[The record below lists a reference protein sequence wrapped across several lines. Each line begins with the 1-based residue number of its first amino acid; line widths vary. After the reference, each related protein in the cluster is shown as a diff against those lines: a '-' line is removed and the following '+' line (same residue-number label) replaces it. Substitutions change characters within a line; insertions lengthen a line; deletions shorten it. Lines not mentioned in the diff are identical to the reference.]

1 MFSHLALML
10 SVSFFCLNETS
21 LGEIFSLVTPV
32 LSDQIRHL
40 SCHCEQYGISHNPLI
55 ITSDSGHGLSG
66 MGLLTWL
73 SFIAVPAM
81 FAGGIVTAFSM
92 QATGALDTYVTAM
105 GDVS

>member
-1 MFSHLALML
+1 MWTR
-10 SVSFFCLNETS
+10 FC
-21 LGEIFSLVTPV
+21 
-32 LSDQIRHL
+32 
-40 SCHCEQYGISHNPLI
+40 Y
-55 ITSDSGHGLSG
+55 SGHGLSG